1 MKYLLIF
8 ILILPA
14 YLALAQQPLIHSHND
29 YAQSQLFVNAWRNQ
43 AFSIEADVYPGDS
56 LPVAHDK
63 KNITPGKTL
72 VAMYLQPIIVLFK
85 KNHGHIS
92 DDIAYAPVLMID
104 IKENSEAVIAQ
115 LVKLLSPYRDVFDRT
130 VNSKA
135 VQVVLSGERGTVQHW
150 TQWPSYIL
158 FDGRPD
164 EIYDSAT
171 LQRVAFISDS
181 YMNYA
186 NNKDSIKGRLQR
198 LVKKVH
204 GMGKLLRLWATPDN
218 PSAWDL
224 LNQSGVDIINTDKVS
239 ECQNYFLSKHK

>member
-1 MKYLLIF
+1 
-8 ILILPA
+8 
-14 YLALAQQPLIHSHND
+14 
-29 YAQSQLFVNAWRNQ
+29 
-43 AFSIEADVYPGDS
+43 
-56 LPVAHDK
+56 
-63 KNITPGKTL
+63 
-72 VAMYLQPIIVLFK
+72 
-85 KNHGHIS
+85 
-92 DDIAYAPVLMID
+92 MID
-104 IKENSEAVIAQ
+104 IKENSEAVITQ

-130 VNSKA
+130 VNPKA
-135 VQVVLSGERGTVQHW
+135 VQVVLSGERGTVQQW

-171 LQRVAFISDS
+171 LQRLAFISDS

-186 NNKDSIKGRLQR
+186 NNKDSIESRLQR

-218 PSAWDL
+218 PSAWAK